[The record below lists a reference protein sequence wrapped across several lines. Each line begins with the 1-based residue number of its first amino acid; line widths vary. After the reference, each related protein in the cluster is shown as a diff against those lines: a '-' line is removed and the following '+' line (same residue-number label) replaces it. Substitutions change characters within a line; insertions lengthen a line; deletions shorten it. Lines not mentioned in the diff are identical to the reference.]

1 MGAIA
6 VPVLPG
12 KVDAWRQWLAECQG
26 ARKTELEDMNSRFGL
41 TRHRAW
47 LQQNP
52 DGSYVVIAVHDGPC
66 GDEFMGKLGASDN
79 EFDTWFRQHIQEVHG
94 IDFSQPMPPLPELGL
109 DSQGAAHTD

>member
-12 KVDAWRQWLAECQG
+12 KVDAWREWLAECQG
-26 ARKTELEDMNSRFGL
+26 ARKAELEDMNSRFGL

-52 DGSYVVIAVHDGPC
+52 DGTYVVIAVHDGPG
-66 GDEFMGKLGASDN
+66 GDEFMGKLGASEN
-79 EFDTWFRQHIQEVHG
+79 EFDAWFRQHIQDVHG

-109 DSQGAAHTD
+109 DSKSG